1 MTSDH
6 FWLFGD
12 KRSKS
17 EIEKNVEVTHVLVI
31 FLEYNFGM
39 GLSFPCC
46 CFHETGI
53 PIQEII
59 SGSSFMDKVSDFTIF
74 NFDLCA
80 YCEIYQKWSG
90 RKELVFALGE
100 EPVDVVG
107 VTTPIGLVAGD
118 KS

>member
-17 EIEKNVEVTHVLVI
+17 EIEEDVEVTHVLVI
-31 FLEYNFGM
+31 FLENNFGM

-46 CFHETGI
+46 RFHETGV
-53 PIQEII
+53 PVQEII
-59 SGSSFMDKVSDFTIF
+59 SGSTFMDKVADFTIF
-74 NFDLCA
+74 NFDLGA

-90 RKELVFALGE
+90 GKELVFALGE
-100 EPVDVVG
+100 EPVD
-107 VTTPIGLVAGD
+107 IMGLRHPLD
-118 KS
+118 S